1 MTREEQTKREA
12 EVYGWTGSQFDIQAA
27 FIKGAKWADE
37 TLLKKIE
44 AYMIFA
50 DMKYINDPRNV
61 NLRETIKDYMDEI
74 VSLVVKINDLE
85 VKVIHNDNESLMM
98 KCECKKAKLINI
110 LTHFEN
116 KYL

>member
-1 MTREEQTKREA
+1 MENFNKETLDIVYESNFLTLEEKTL
-12 EVYGWTGSQFDIQAA
+12 V
-27 FIKGAKWADE
+27 
-37 TLLKKIE
+37 LLKKIE
-44 AYMIFA
+44 TYMIFA
-50 DMKYINDPRNV
+50 DMKYINDPRNAD
-61 NLRETIKDYMDEI
+61 LRKAITDYMDEI

-110 LTHFEN
+110 SMYLEN

>member
-1 MTREEQTKREA
+1 MENFNKETLDIVYESNFLTLEEKTL
-12 EVYGWTGSQFDIQAA
+12 V
-27 FIKGAKWADE
+27 
-37 TLLKKIE
+37 LLKKIE

-50 DMKYINDPRNV
+50 DMKYINDPRNA

-110 LTHFEN
+110 LTHLEK

>member
-1 MTREEQTKREA
+1 MENFNKETLDIVYESNFLTLEEKTL
-12 EVYGWTGSQFDIQAA
+12 V
-27 FIKGAKWADE
+27 
-37 TLLKKIE
+37 LLKKIE

-110 LTHFEN
+110 LTHLEK

>member
-1 MTREEQTKREA
+1 MENFNKETLDIVYESNFLTLEEKTL
-12 EVYGWTGSQFDIQAA
+12 V
-27 FIKGAKWADE
+27 
-37 TLLKKIE
+37 LLKKIE

-50 DMKYINDPRNV
+50 DMKYINDPRNA

-110 LTHFEN
+110 LTHLEN